1 MLPHRSVGIIAG
13 ALILIL
19 GCVIFFMPA
28 LSTTF
33 LTIFTGVVILVVSV
47 SSIIA
52 WIARYRKEGAGVAVL
67 VLAIVG
73 AVVGVVCLLHPLAMA
88 QAFIWII
95 ALCIIVLAVAQL
107 ISAFFLPS
115 FLLSI
120 ISIIA
125 AAVTFII
132 GVCSLFWPMLVVSFV
147 GAAFIVEGLMQLLLG
162 IAAPSGRTETVKV
175 EEAPKPPANSSDE
188 D

>member
-28 LSTTF
+28 TSTTF
-33 LTIFTGVVILVVSV
+33 LTIFTGLVILVVSV
-47 SSIIA
+47 SSIVA
-52 WIARYRKEGAGVAVL
+52 WIVRYRKEGAGVAVL

-73 AVVGVVCLLHPLAMA
+73 AVVGVVCLLHPIAMA
-88 QAFIWII
+88 EAFIWII
-95 ALCIIVLAVAQL
+95 ALCIIVLAIAQL

-115 FLLSI
+115 FILSL

-125 AAVTFII
+125 AAATLII
-132 GVCSLFWPMLVVSFV
+132 GVCSLFWPMLVVSFI

-162 IAAPSGRTETVKV
+162 IAAPSERKETITV
-175 EEAPKPPANSSDE
+175 EEAPKPPADSSDE